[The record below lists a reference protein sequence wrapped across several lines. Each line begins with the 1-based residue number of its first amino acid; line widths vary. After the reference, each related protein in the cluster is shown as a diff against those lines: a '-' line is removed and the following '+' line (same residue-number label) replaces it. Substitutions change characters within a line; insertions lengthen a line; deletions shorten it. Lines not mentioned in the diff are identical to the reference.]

1 MRISDWSSDVCS
13 SDLANRT
20 QSDYNDVY
28 PFIHG
33 VALCLLVA
41 CISSRF
47 AARSKY
53 DGHRDHDIVV
63 PTRMNAIVAGASPL
77 FRHACLFPCCT
88 ATSPACSSTSVPSSS
103 RSEEHTSE
111 LQSLMRITSA

>member
-88 ATSPACSSTSVPSSS
+88 ATSPASSSTSFPSSTS
-103 RSEEHTSE
+103 RQLPPSQTDTA
-111 LQSLMRITSA
+111 SLR